1 MGYSKEKKGSHSVF
15 GIFADRTELEKVV
28 DVLKRDGFRNSDIS
42 VLMQNKGE
50 TRDFAHEK
58 HTKAPEGTAAGAATG
73 LLGGGI
79 LGWLAGAGVLAI
91 PGIGPFV
98 AAGPIMAA
106 VAGAGIGGAVGG
118 IAGGLI
124 GLGIPEY
131 EAKRYESFVKNGGIL
146 ISVHVDD
153 SEWSSKAK
161 DILERGGAS
170 EVSVVGE
177 QGERSKYF
185 SSNKDVN
192 LDRNISGRDMY

>member
-1 MGYSKEKKGSHSVF
+1 MGYSMDKKGSNSVF

-28 DVLKRDGFRNSDIS
+28 DDLKRDGFRNSDIS
-42 VLMQNKGE
+42 VLMQSKGE

-79 LGWLAGAGVLAI
+79 LGWLAGAGALAI

-131 EAKRYESFVKNGGIL
+131 EAKRYESLVKNGGIL

-185 SSNKDVN
+185 SSDKDVN

>member
-1 MGYSKEKKGSHSVF
+1 MGYSSDKKGSHSVF
-15 GIFADRTELEKVV
+15 GIFANRTELEKVV

-50 TRDFAHEK
+50 TRDFAYEK

-79 LGWLAGAGVLAI
+79 LGWLAGAGALAI